1 MDPWLEP
8 APDFADPGLAEAYDE
23 LCLWAAPFGMALLEA
38 VQLRPDLRA
47 LDVGCG
53 TGFPLLELAERLG
66 PASEVHGVDPWKAG
80 LQRARRKAERWGLGW
95 VRFHEGVAEQLP
107 LDDASVDLIV
117 SNNGLNNV
125 ADQERAFAECAR
137 VARPGAQMVF
147 TMNLPGTMRTFYEA
161 MAETLVAEG
170 KQAQVDRM
178 AAHIAEKRQPRELV
192 ERRVEGSGFRIR
204 SVLASEFSLRF
215 SGAAALFRHHFIR
228 LGFLPAWQEVLT
240 GIDLPSFI
248 PRLSSA
254 LEARTSR
261 AGVLNLEVPFLCFDC
276 LRG

>member
-117 SNNGLNNV
+117 SNNGL
-125 ADQERAFAECAR
+125 
-137 VARPGAQMVF
+137 
-147 TMNLPGTMRTFYEA
+147 
-161 MAETLVAEG
+161 
-170 KQAQVDRM
+170 
-178 AAHIAEKRQPRELV
+178 
-192 ERRVEGSGFRIR
+192 IR
-204 SVLASEFSLRF
+204 SEPSPNARGSLGR
-215 SGAAALFRHHFIR
+215 A
-228 LGFLPAWQEVLT
+228 
-240 GIDLPSFI
+240 
-248 PRLSSA
+248 PRWSS
-254 LEARTSR
+254 
-261 AGVLNLEVPFLCFDC
+261 P
-276 LRG
+276 

>member
-8 APDFADPGLAEAYDE
+8 APDFADAGLAEAYDE
-23 LCLWAAPFGMALLEA
+23 LCLWAAPFGMALLDA

-95 VRFHEGVAEQLP
+95 VHLHEGVAEQLP
-107 LDDASVDLIV
+107 LPDGSVDLVV

-125 ADQERAFAECAR
+125 GDQQRAFAECAR

-147 TMNLPGTMRTFYEA
+147 TMNLPGTMQTFYEA
-161 MAETLVAEG
+161 MAELLVADG
-170 KQAQVDRM
+170 KHAQVDRM
-178 AAHIAEKRQPRELV
+178 RAHIASKRLPRELL
-192 ERRVEGSGFRIR
+192 ERRAEAAGFRIR
-204 SVLASEFSLRF
+204 SVVASEFFLRF
-215 SGAAALFRHHFIR
+215 SGASSLFRHHFIR
-228 LGFLPAWQEVLT
+228 LGFLPSWREVLE
-240 GIDLPSFI
+240 GVDLPSFI
-248 PRLSSA
+248 PRLSGA
-254 LEARTSR
+254 LDSQATR
-261 AGVLNLEVPFLCFDC
+261 AGALSLGVPFLCFDC
-276 LRG
+276 VRG